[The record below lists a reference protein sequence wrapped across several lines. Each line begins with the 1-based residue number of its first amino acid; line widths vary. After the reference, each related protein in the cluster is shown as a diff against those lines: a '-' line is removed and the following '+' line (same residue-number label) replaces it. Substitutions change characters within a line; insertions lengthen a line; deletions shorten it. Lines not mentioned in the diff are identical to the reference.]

1 MILSAEAVA
10 APVPESAPR
19 ADAASRLRSA
29 LVGPLGVAL
38 VVFATVAL
46 LPNPWPVGVF
56 YDDGMYLILGKSLAT
71 GQGYRYLNLPGAP
84 EATHFPP
91 GYPALLATLW
101 RIWPDFPANV
111 ALLKLANAALFAIGA
126 AGAVRLAI
134 RWLGMRPALAAI
146 VCAAAALAPAAV
158 MLAGVLLAGPLFF
171 ALFVCGLLVAE
182 RVTAPASR
190 AGAHMLVA
198 LGVLAAA
205 LVHVRSL
212 GAALFV
218 GVTGALL
225 YRRRPVAAAI
235 FLCVGLALLIPWEL
249 WAARRTDSVPVVL
262 ASSYGSY
269 GDFIH
274 PALDSDGSAFFART
288 AVKNARRL
296 VTLAGELTVGRPLAP
311 IRALLGA
318 VVIALAAVGLVRL
331 RRAPAMLLAVIAYVG
346 AVLVWPFQPDRFLM
360 DVFPLLALLPAAGAL
375 AIWEWRPSSGAPSH
389 ARHAVLAAAAVVALG
404 FVATTAR
411 ALVAGDHSWL
421 PRSAAG
427 RVQPQLD
434 WIARNAEPDAVIAT
448 SHDPLVHLY
457 TGRPT
462 VPNHG
467 WSARDYL
474 TPQQIPDA
482 AAHLRAILDA
492 YDVRYVLVQGRQ
504 VIDGA
509 AVLHLLAGDAPPL
522 QLADTLAGGGAVF
535 IPLAPAAA
543 R

>member
-1 MILSAEAVA
+1 MNLATDAIA
-10 APVPESAPR
+10 ESAAESVPR
-19 ADAASRLRSA
+19 VDAVVRLRSL
-29 LVGPLGVAL
+29 LVGPIGVAL
-38 VVFATVAL
+38 VVFATLAL
-46 LPNPWPVGVF
+46 LPNPWPVGIF
-56 YDDGMYLILGKSLAT
+56 YDDGTYLILGKSLAT

-91 GYPALLATLW
+91 GYPALLAMLW

-111 ALLKLANAALFAIGA
+111 ALFKTVNAMLYA
-126 AGAVRLAI
+126 AGTAGATHLAVR
-134 RWLGMRPALAAI
+134 RLGMRPTVAAA
-146 VCAAAALAPAAV
+146 VCAVAAFAPAAL

-171 ALFVCGLLVAE
+171 TLFVIGLLLAE
-182 RVTAPASR
+182 RVTAIGSR
-190 AGAHMLVA
+190 AGMRALIA
-198 LGVLAAA
+198 LGVVTAA

-225 YRRRPVAAAI
+225 LRRRPVAAAI
-235 FLCVGLALLIPWEL
+235 PLCVGLGLLIPWEL
-249 WAARRTDSVPVVL
+249 WAARRADSVPMVL
-262 ASSYGSY
+262 VSSYGSY

-274 PALDSDGSAFFART
+274 PAPDGDGTGFFART
-288 AVKNARRL
+288 AMKNARRM
-296 VTLAGELTVGRPLAP
+296 VSLAGELTVGVPVMPL
-311 IRALLGA
+311 RALLGA
-318 VVIALAAVGLVRL
+318 IVVALTAVGLVRL
-331 RRAPAMLLAVIAYVG
+331 RRTPATLLAVLAYIG
-346 AVLVWPFQPDRFLM
+346 AVMIWPFQPDRFLM

-375 AIWEWRPSSGAPSH
+375 AAWEWRPGPGMSTQIRRA
-389 ARHAVLAAAAVVALG
+389 ALAAAGVVGLG

-411 ALVAGDHSWL
+411 ALVAGDPSWL

-474 TPQQIPDA
+474 APQQVPEA
-482 AAHLRAILDA
+482 AAHLRAILAA

-535 IPLAPAAA
+535 IPLAPSAV